1 MDTQR
6 IYQGEDAQWYF
17 NVRGNQSM
25 GPFDTYRGAESALQK
40 HVSSCNRRLGV
51 PQLMPKLLAP
61 LKTRRQPGTPRHT

>member
-25 GPFDTYRGAESALQK
+25 GPYDTYRIAESALHK
-40 HVSSCNRRLGV
+40 HVSVCNRRLQV
-51 PQLMPKLLAP
+51 PQLIPKLLEP
-61 LKTRRQPGTPRHT
+61 LKSRHQRGEPSHT